1 MLTVRDV
8 YDILNEMAPYDTQE
22 DFDNSGLNV
31 GKSSNEVHKILV
43 ALDVNEN
50 VVNEAVETGAE
61 LIVSHHPLLF
71 HARKNLVE
79 EDPEGRIL
87 CKLVRNNISVISA
100 HTNLDLSVHS
110 GSACI
115 ARKLGLANIRSEEF
129 LYLGELNEPVTA
141 DELNNRIENVL
152 HAPVRIYGNR
162 GKMISTLAIAGGA
175 YDIGFTQA
183 MECGAQALLTG
194 EVRHHNALAASMED
208 FVLFDGTHYGTE
220 AILVPE
226 LANTLQKQQVVV
238 QSNVK
243 VYSSGAS
250 IF

>member
-1 MLTVRDV
+1 MLTVKDV

-31 GKSSNEVHKILV
+31 GKASNEVRKILV

-50 VVNEAVETGAE
+50 VVKEAVQLGAD
-61 LIVSHHPLLF
+61 LIISHHPLLF

-79 EDPEGRIL
+79 EDPEGRVL
-87 CKLVRNNISVISA
+87 CELVRNHISVISA
-100 HTNLDLSVHS
+100 HTNLDLSVYS

-115 ARKLGLANIRSEEF
+115 ARKLGLTNIRSEEF
-129 LYLGELNEPVTA
+129 LYLGEFEKPMNGAEIA
-141 DELNNRIENVL
+141 DRIQDVL
-152 HAPVRIYGNR
+152 HAPVRIYCNSE
-162 GKMISTLAIAGGA
+162 KMISTLAIAGGA
-175 YDIGFTQA
+175 YDLGYTQA
-183 MECGAQALLTG
+183 IECGAQALLTG
-194 EVRHHNALAASMED
+194 EVRHHNAIAAAMED

-226 LANTLQKQQVVV
+226 LADTLQKNENVVK
-238 QSNVK
+238 SNVE
-243 VYSSGAS
+243 VFSSGAK

>member
-1 MLTVRDV
+1 MLTVKDV
-8 YDILNEMAPYDTQE
+8 YNILDEMAPYETQE

-31 GKSSNEVHKILV
+31 GKPSNEVKKILV

-50 VVNEAVETGAE
+50 VVDEAIRIGAE

-87 CKLVRNNISVISA
+87 CTLVRNRISVISA

-115 ARKLGLANIRSEEF
+115 ARKLGLKNIRSEEF
-129 LYLGELNEPVTA
+129 LYLGEFEKPVVSS
-141 DELNNRIENVL
+141 ELCNRIQNVL
-152 HAPVRIYGNR
+152 NAPVRIYGNEEQ
-162 GKMISTLAIAGGA
+162 KITTMAIAGGA
-175 YDIGFTQA
+175 YDIGYTQA
-183 MECGAQALLTG
+183 MACGAQALLTG
-194 EVRHHNALAASMED
+194 EVRHHNALAAAMEG

-226 LANTLQKQQVVV
+226 LADTLQNNADVVK
-238 QSNVK
+238 SNVK